1 MVQCRQGLVR
11 QIGWSIASI
20 LSRSWDEGGGSI
32 CGYALWP
39 SRRVD
44 SEVTHTPAW
53 TRGHCQH
60 VIQETTKLET
70 HLGHSCS
77 ICFRG
82 RPRFPVFSGSPFH
95 TTLSSTDITGRT
107 FLQVIHVGRSFPSTP
122 LGPSCGF
129 FASASDASASVG
141 TMGRRL
147 SDRPSN
153 SGSSFPFPLRSPTS
167 AVDVRAEAG
176 PLPLR
181 SCIGVVRRDAA
192 EVASPRAR
200 RREEERRVGPSTVD
214 PLSEVRGGVSS
225 WRTAEAERELVARAL
240 SLPLSVLML
249 VQTPSMSD
257 IVRAF
262 RERVDIINAGV
273 VLRGVD
279 AAEAEQLSSGN
290 VSVSGVRIPVRFE
303 GPAR

>member
-1 MVQCRQGLVR
+1 MVQCRQGLMR

-20 LSRSWDEGGGSI
+20 LSRSWDEGGCSI
-32 CGYALWP
+32 GGYALWP
-39 SRRVD
+39 SGRVD

-53 TRGHCQH
+53 TRGPCQH
-60 VIQETTKLET
+60 VIQETMKLEA

-82 RPRFPVFSGSPFH
+82 LPRFPVFSGSPFH

-122 LGPSCGF
+122 RGPSCGF
-129 FASASDASASVG
+129 FASASDASTSVG

-167 AVDVRAEAG
+167 AVDARAEAG
-176 PLPLR
+176 ALPLR
-181 SCIGVVRRDAA
+181 SCIGVGRRDIA
-192 EVASPRAR
+192 EVTSPRAR
-200 RREEERRVGPSTVD
+200 RREEERRVGPSAVD

-225 WRTAEAERELVARAL
+225 
-240 SLPLSVLML
+240 
-249 VQTPSMSD
+249 
-257 IVRAF
+257 
-262 RERVDIINAGV
+262 
-273 VLRGVD
+273 
-279 AAEAEQLSSGN
+279 
-290 VSVSGVRIPVRFE
+290 
-303 GPAR
+303 